1 MGIGVISKILSEKG
15 IGFIT
20 PCDQGGDVFFHFSAV
35 VGEQFEQLKE
45 GQSVSFDLDRTK
57 GTRDRPRAAKVEP
70 CDEKLLGRRAADE
83 PPLARHPRARRRKPT
98 WRK

>member
-1 MGIGVISKILSEKG
+1 MLIGVISKIVSDKG
-15 IGFIT
+15 IGFIA
-20 PCDQGGDVFFHFSAV
+20 PCADGPDVFFHFSAV
-35 VGEQFEQLKE
+35 VGGQFEQLKE

-57 GTRDRPRAAKVEP
+57 GTRDRPRAAQVEP

-83 PPLARHPRARRRKPT
+83 APPAQHPRARRKKPT